1 MILIDASAFIEFL
14 NRTGSRADL
23 LIEQLIR
30 DDADIALADITL
42 TDILQGI
49 KSDREHREVKAS
61 LLIFPILSLKG
72 AESCIAAAELHRK
85 CRKKGLTIRSTVD
98 LLIAQIALE
107 HRATLLHND
116 RDFDAIAQVCDLR
129 LLPEDRSP

>member
-14 NRTGSRADL
+14 NRTGSRADN

-30 DDADIALADITL
+30 NNDEIALADITL
-42 TDILQGI
+42 TKILQGI
-49 KSDREHREVKAS
+49 KNDREYRDVKAS
-61 LLIFPILSLKG
+61 LLAFPILSLKSM
-72 AESCIAAAELHRK
+72 ESYVSAAELHRK

-107 HRATLLHND
+107 HRASLLHND
-116 RDFDAIAQVCDLR
+116 RDFDAIAQVCDLPVQP
-129 LLPEDRSP
+129 L

>member
-1 MILIDASAFIEFL
+1 LILIDASAFIEFL
-14 NRTGSRADL
+14 NRTGSRADI

-30 DDADIALADITL
+30 DDDEIALADVTL
-42 TDILQGI
+42 TEILQGI
-49 KSDREHREVKAS
+49 KNDREYRDVKAS
-61 LLIFPILSLKG
+61 LLTFPILSLKSP
-72 AESCIAAAELHRK
+72 ESCIAAAELHRK

-116 RDFDAIAQVCDLR
+116 PDFNAIAQVCDLKVMTANHG
-129 LLPEDRSP
+129 